1 VGTFVTRSLTDSSL
15 SAHKSLR
22 SELIRWL
29 AKARRAGL
37 DDDGI
42 TALFDSTFGAAS
54 DEDIA

>member
-1 VGTFVTRSLTDSSL
+1 LTDSSL

-54 DEDIA
+54 EEDIA